1 MAKTL
6 STRVL
11 LVVVSIII
19 LAVSIGLYAAL
30 TEDELYDCA
39 KYCGDKYFPDNAAFF
54 ACMEGCIFI
63 KEQ

>member
-11 LVVVSIII
+11 LVVVSIFI
-19 LAVSIGLYAAL
+19 LAASIGLYAAL

-39 KYCGDKYFPDNAAFF
+39 KYCGDKHFPDNMAFF
-54 ACMEGCIFI
+54 VCMDGCIFS